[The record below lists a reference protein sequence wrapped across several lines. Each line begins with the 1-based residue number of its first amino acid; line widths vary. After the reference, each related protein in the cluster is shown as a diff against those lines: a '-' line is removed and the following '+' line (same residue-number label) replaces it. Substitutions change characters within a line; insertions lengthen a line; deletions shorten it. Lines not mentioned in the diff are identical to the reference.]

1 MMKIV
6 ASSVTMRS
14 HDTVGSKHMEHIGF
28 SWGHVSCWYLGIFP
42 DDEYRN
48 KRYPGKEFPHKNT
61 QIPMIVYFL
70 LNLYHM
76 LIYFYV

>member
-28 SWGHVSCWYLGIFP
+28 SWGHVNCWYFGIFP
-42 DDEYRN
+42 DDEYLN
-48 KRYPGKEFPHKNT
+48 KRKPGKEFSHKNIKT
-61 QIPMIVYFL
+61 PRIFWGFL
-70 LNLYHM
+70 FTACLLLSSVN
-76 LIYFYV
+76 